1 MYIYIFI
8 TIISCKKTSSA
19 FVVCT
24 PNVWNS
30 LLHFVFLQLMSD
42 SWKYQYFTWVFLP
55 FRDKSQGFPKPT
67 IFSHGMT
74 LLKKLPQVSDFL
86 GDKDLKK
93 KWSTQSHQAGQ
104 SRSWGPLSN
113 VQRPNPWISDAAQIN
128 GLAQGKIY
136 KKQGIVTPK
145 YRGSY
150 GFLQIVP

>member
-1 MYIYIFI
+1 MYIYIYIFI

-93 KWSTQSHQAGQ
+93 KMVHSES
-104 SRSWGPLSN
+104 SSWAITKLRTTFQCPTSKSMDFRC
-113 VQRPNPWISDAAQIN
+113 RPNQWIGSRKNLQETRHCN
-128 GLAQGKIY
+128 TKI
-136 KKQGIVTPK
+136 
-145 YRGSY
+145 
-150 GFLQIVP
+150 